1 MCDIYGD
8 GDRRSGVYTLCVCVY
23 DQVFTLY
30 VCMMMI
36 TGDQVARYTELNYL
50 KPVTDV
56 AYHPRDHILAICS
69 LGENQP
75 VLIYKYDPFSEWN
88 IFFNGERIKIVLVG
102 LSSMRLTGIQ
112 MSHCLRLSG
121 MFMNKC
127 PETVWDV
134 AESVT

>member
-1 MCDIYGD
+1 MTRCLHCVIYGD
-8 GDRRSGVYTLCVCVY
+8 GDRGSGVYTLCVCVY

-75 VLIYKYDPFSEWN
+75 VLIYKYDPFSE
-88 IFFNGERIKIVLVG
+88 
-102 LSSMRLTGIQ
+102 
-112 MSHCLRLSG
+112 
-121 MFMNKC
+121 
-127 PETVWDV
+127 
-134 AESVT
+134 

>member
-1 MCDIYGD
+1 MCVIYGD

-75 VLIYKYDPFSEWN
+75 VLIYKYDPFSE
-88 IFFNGERIKIVLVG
+88 
-102 LSSMRLTGIQ
+102 
-112 MSHCLRLSG
+112 
-121 MFMNKC
+121 
-127 PETVWDV
+127 
-134 AESVT
+134 